1 MMLMKQIPNEILV
14 QHSLLEWIRI
24 FDRMRADRYA
34 FFCPDKSFPRLE
46 DLLKTKTFMPK
57 IDYNSIL
64 RKTLY
69 QDAYNWLYLHKT
81 QYITATP
88 GYIRDDGDTLKERY
102 PGLHGVTEVFP
113 NSATFHYVE
122 YNGNS
127 CNPEHIPAYS
137 ELIRLMNGQAPWF
150 LIIRGI
156 YKFINQFNGM
166 IYNAIGDS
174 NPFLRIRYNTYFF
187 GQHPEDDDWEG
198 NHIYHSAMVNSYGSV
213 DNKGLG
219 TYHYFNRNYK
229 ALTTY
234 VNTLMIKNDPPF
246 DIPYRLIL
254 AGLAF
259 DSFIFDGMGFVEYP
273 GRWNVLFDS
282 GRIQGSYTTPW
293 LGVDR
298 PRPLPEESAYDH
310 CPRLY
315 DYSGFFIS
323 RSLKILY
330 PADGFPDYF

>member
-88 GYIRDDGDTLKERY
+88 GYIRDDGDTLEERY

-137 ELIRLMNGQAPWF
+137 ELIRLMNEQAPWF

-156 YKFINQFNGM
+156 HEFINQFNGM
-166 IYNAIGDS
+166 IFNDIDQD
-174 NPFLRIRYNTYFF
+174 FLSLLRHKRNTYFF
-187 GQHPEDDDWEG
+187 SQHPEDDDWEG
-198 NHIYHSAMVNSYGSV
+198 DHIYKSTENYVYNNGF
-213 DNKGLG
+213 G
-219 TYHYFNRNYK
+219 TYHYYHRNRI
-229 ALTTY
+229 TFDTY
-234 VNTLMIKNDPPF
+234 VDALLIRVNPPF
-246 DIPYRLIL
+246 DIPYRLIF

-259 DSFIFDGMGFVEYP
+259 DSFVFDGMGFVEYP

-282 GRIQGSYTTPW
+282 GTIQGSYTSPW
-293 LGVDR
+293 LGIDR
-298 PRPLPEESAYDH
+298 PGPFPGESAYDH
-310 CPRLY
+310 CPRQY
-315 DYSGFFIS
+315 DYSGFYIS
-323 RSLKILY
+323 RGLKILY